1 MRVYFVAQGVLATG
15 ATAEQNNLYLWTEGE
30 GIELI
35 ATGTTSSAFT
45 NNWSPS
51 NRGSRVTPD
60 GMHLA
65 FTADNSLTGYPN
77 EGRPEIYLFDAGSGD
92 LECASCHSGGVPA
105 TLGAAIEGRTENIG
119 VLSRNLSNDGRFVFF
134 NTNEALVPRDIN
146 NGEDAYEYDSS
157 TGQVS
162 LISTGTSSQ
171 GEMFTDASP
180 TGRDALILTRKQL
193 VGVDQDE
200 NTDSYDARIDGGL
213 AAQNPG
219 RRPRPVRA
227 RANAAMSACCPRRRS
242 PAAPT
247 CSGPGT

>member
-1 MRVYFVAQGVLATG
+1 M
-15 ATAEQNNLYLWTEGE
+15 
-30 GIELI
+30 
-35 ATGTTSSAFT
+35 
-45 NNWSPS
+45 
-51 NRGSRVTPD
+51 
-60 GMHLA
+60 
-65 FTADNSLTGYPN
+65 
-77 EGRPEIYLFDAGSGD
+77 
-92 LECASCHSGGVPA
+92 PA

-157 TGQVS
+157 TRQVS
-162 LISTGTSSQ
+162 PISTGTSSQ

-219 RRPRPVRA
+219 PPAPPFEHGRIRDVGVLPAEPV
-227 RANAAMSACCPRRRS
+227 PG
-242 PAAPT
+242 APT